1 MINLSVQHNIKD
13 VIRRLE
19 RVQRD
24 QIPFATSLAINN
36 TAKLIQAEE
45 RAALLRRFQ
54 VRRRQWVERNV
65 KIIRFSNKRDVPI
78 HAIVGIEA
86 PGDPSRS
93 DILGK
98 FEKGGTKRP
107 KDGKRLAVP
116 DEVRRGKMA
125 VVPKSRRPKAF
136 DFKRHGSGP
145 GVEVYRGESRTFMI
159 RRSDGTGGIYQRTG
173 RQGRKRKDG
182 TRGKGA
188 GRRLA
193 SDIGTRKVRD
203 MNVRT
208 LYRFTPQAKIDSR
221 LRFEETAR
229 GTIQAQFARTFEEA
243 FQRAIDAGRGVN
255 VGRHR
260 GQTIIKASAEARRVA
275 KADVADLGR
284 GRRR

>member
-1 MINLSVQHNIKD
+1 MVTLSVEHNIRD
-13 VIRRLE
+13 VLRQME
-19 RVQRD
+19 RVYRD

-36 TAKLIQAEE
+36 VAKQVQADE
-45 RAALLRRFQ
+45 RAALLRRFT

-65 KIIRFSNKRDVPI
+65 KIIRFSNKRDIPI

-86 PGDPSRS
+86 PGDPKRS

-98 FEKGGTKRP
+98 FEKGGTKKP
-107 KDGKRLAVP
+107 KGSHLAVP
-116 DEVRRGKMA
+116 DEARKTKTQ
-125 VVPKSRRPKAF
+125 VVPKRLRPKSF
-136 DFKRHGSGP
+136 EFTRHGSGA
-145 GVEVYRGESRTFMI
+145 GLEVYRGEGRTFMI
-159 RRSDGTGGIYQRTG
+159 RRSDGTGGIYQRIG
-173 RQGRKRKDG
+173 RQGRKKKDG

-208 LYRFTPQAKIDSR
+208 LYRFTPQAHIDSR

-243 FQRAIDAGRGVN
+243 FQRAIDAGRWVN

-260 GQTIIKASAEARRVA
+260 GQTIIKASPEARRIG
-275 KADVADLGR
+275 KADVGDIGR